1 MAQVFVGN
9 ALWHLIAQSDAICKG
24 VLILLLI
31 LSIISWAL
39 FLYKWI
45 VIRKKTKDIA
55 RAIAEIDNVQS
66 LDELLALGYKLNNTS
81 GGYFI
86 NKNLVFLKSVLE
98 VARVKEGRIALTH
111 EERELVRAHA
121 DQLIDNELAQEET
134 YLPFF
139 SATAAVSPLLGLFG
153 TVWGLIQSLVGIS
166 QKQSADIATVAPGIA
181 EALITT
187 LAGIMVAI
195 PALVMFVYLN
205 TQIKNLEQAYVNLAD
220 RFVFVAH
227 RLMHQ

>member
-1 MAQVFVGN
+1 MSQVFVGN

-24 VLILLLI
+24 VLILLLV

-39 FLYKWI
+39 FFYKWI
-45 VIRKKTKDIA
+45 MIRKKKKEIEQ
-55 RAIAEIDNVQS
+55 AISHIDNVKT
-66 LDELLALGYKLNNTS
+66 LDELLSLGYRLNNTS

-86 NKNLVFLKSVLE
+86 NKNLAFLKSVLE
-98 VARVKEGRIALTH
+98 SARANGRVGLSGD
-111 EERELVRAHA
+111 ERELVREHA
-121 DQLIDNELAQEET
+121 DQVIDDAVAQEES

-205 TQIKNLEQAYVNLAD
+205 TQLKNLEQKYVNLAD

-227 RLMHQ
+227 RLLQQ